1 MQLLANYLKERE
13 GYDSLI
19 TDEGFAVYKIMGQE
33 CYIKDI
39 YVHPDYRK
47 KGVASELADA
57 IAEIAKQK
65 GCKTLI
71 GSVSTDCGNPTDSTK
86 VLLAY
91 GMTITAAI
99 HGGILFKKGIE

>member
-19 TDEGFAVYKIMGQE
+19 TDEGFAVYKIMTNE

-39 YVHPDYRK
+39 YVHPDFRK
-47 KGVASELADA
+47 GKVASDLADT
-57 IAEIAKQK
+57 IANIAKQH
-65 GCKTLI
+65 GCTVLV
-71 GSVSTDCGNPTDSTK
+71 GSVSTDCGDPTASTK

-91 GMTITAAI
+91 GFTIAAAI
-99 HGGILFKKGIE
+99 QGGILFKKGIE

>member
-1 MQLLANYLKERE
+1 MQLLANYIKERE

-19 TDEGFAVYKIMGQE
+19 TDEGFALYKIMGPE

-39 YVHPDYRK
+39 YVHPDYRN
-47 KGVASELADA
+47 KGIASELADQ
-57 IAEIAKQK
+57 ITHIAKQN
-65 GCKTLI
+65 GCKNLI
-71 GSVSTDCGNPTDSTK
+71 GSVSTDCGNPTMSTK

-91 GMTITAAI
+91 GFTITVAI

>member
-19 TDEGFAVYKIMGQE
+19 TEEGFACYRIFGDE

-39 YVHPDYRK
+39 YVHPDFRK
-47 KGVASELADA
+47 KGVAAD
-57 IAEIAKQK
+57 IADSIARIAKQH
-65 GCKTLI
+65 GCKTLV
-71 GSVSTDCGNPTDSTK
+71 GSVSTECGNPTVSTK

-91 GMTITAAI
+91 GFEITSAI
-99 HGGILFKKGIE
+99 QGGIFFKKGIE

>member
-1 MQLLANYLKERE
+1 MQLLANYIKERE

-19 TDEGFAVYKIMGQE
+19 TDEGFASYKLMGSE

-47 KGVASELADA
+47 KHVASQLAD
-57 IAEIAKQK
+57 EIARIAKNA
-65 GCKTLI
+65 GCRTLV
-71 GSVSTDCGNPTDSTK
+71 GSVSTDMGDPTASTK
-86 VLLAY
+86 ILLAY
-91 GMTITAAI
+91 GFTITCAV